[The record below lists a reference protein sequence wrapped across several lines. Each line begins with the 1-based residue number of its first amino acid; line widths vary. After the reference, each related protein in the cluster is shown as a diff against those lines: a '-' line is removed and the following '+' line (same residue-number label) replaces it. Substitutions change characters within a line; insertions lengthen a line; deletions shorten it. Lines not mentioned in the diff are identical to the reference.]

1 MNAFPTI
8 YRYICR
14 KSLNDKFTNLTVTL
28 ARGIPNFWNPLYLT
42 LIGWSHGRLNTSH
55 SECHMSECHMP
66 RPCRIEAITSLF
78 LMTRMTYQ

>member
-28 ARGIPNFWNPLYLT
+28 ARGIPNFWNPLFNAHRMVA
-42 LIGWSHGRLNTSH
+42 WSLKYFAFR
-55 SECHMSECHMP
+55 MP
-66 RPCRIEAITSLF
+66 HATAVSD
-78 LMTRMTYQ
+78 